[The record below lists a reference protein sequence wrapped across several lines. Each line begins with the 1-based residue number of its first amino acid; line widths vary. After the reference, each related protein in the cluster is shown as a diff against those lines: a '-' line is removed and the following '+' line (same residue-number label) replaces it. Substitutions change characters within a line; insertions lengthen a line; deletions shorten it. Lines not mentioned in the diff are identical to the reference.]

1 MRYDLWLEDR
11 NGKALCEEINFTS
24 NIGALFREHLGLEGH
39 GLHEING
46 LPACEAMPFFM
57 AFWDNL
63 DTERMDLWKPDTV
76 GEPALCVK
84 YDAPNG
90 WGSLVGAMLF
100 IARFQS
106 ECIKYPYATVRLSA

>member
-1 MRYDLWLEDR
+1 MSYDLWLEDE
-11 NGKALCEEINFTS
+11 NGKSLCEGHNYTS
-24 NIGALFREHLGLEGH
+24 NVGPLFYKHLGLEGR

-46 LPACEAMPFFM
+46 VPAHEALPFFV
-57 AFWDNL
+57 AFWNSL
-63 DTERMDLWKPDTV
+63 HAESLALWKSDAI
-76 GEPALCVK
+76 GEPALCAK
-84 YDAPNG
+84 YDAPNR